1 MKWKEH
7 LLDNKSSLI
16 KQLNQRLNGVI
27 LVSKRASFSTRLM
40 LANGVYLSKLVYL
53 IQVWGGTQEYLI
65 RALQVTQNKAMKAVT
80 RMSWFTPTGVLLRK
94 CNWLSVRQLIHY
106 HTMLTMHK
114 TVTNQS
120 PVYIYDKVNTHTH
133 HDTRR
138 QVKFSDKFTG
148 RSERTQSSFC
158 YRGAKQYN
166 QLPFE
171 ITSLGNINSFKR
183 KLKTWVKNNIAVD

>member
-1 MKWKEH
+1 
-7 LLDNKSSLI
+7 
-16 KQLNQRLNGVI
+16 
-27 LVSKRASFSTRLM
+27 
-40 LANGVYLSKLVYL
+40 
-53 IQVWGGTQEYLI
+53 
-65 RALQVTQNKAMKAVT
+65 
-80 RMSWFTPTGVLLRK
+80 
-94 CNWLSVRQLIHY
+94 
-106 HTMLTMHK
+106 MHK